1 MKECTALEKAV
12 RHDEYGK
19 DEIEN
24 RTEGEVI
31 Y

>member
-1 MKECTALEKAV
+1 MYFTEKKTV
-12 RHDEYGK
+12 RYDQYGK

>member
-1 MKECTALEKAV
+1 MKECTALKKAV
-12 RHDEYGK
+12 KHDWYGK
-19 DEIEN
+19 DETEN